1 MTTISTMINY
11 YHSSARARVLSN
23 IDEPKA
29 GSWCH
34 VVQPSSE
41 ELDTVAEKFGL
52 DRDILNDA
60 IDAYEAPRV
69 EVDKGATYVFA
80 RYCRPEDPD
89 IPTEPILIIHTNDG
103 IVTVMRSNDNV
114 LEQLTDGTVSVLTT
128 QKTKT
133 FLQILEQI
141 NRSYRLQL
149 NIVAKQIL
157 GFRSQLRQTNVSSV
171 EIIKFIELEEDLN
184 EFLSALQPQG
194 IVLNALDSGKYMR
207 LYEDDQDLVEDI
219 MLNTSELIELS
230 KSRLRSIVNIRQAYD
245 VIATNNL
252 NRTFRRLTS
261 IAIFLTIPTIIGGLF
276 GMNVALP
283 FQDYKYAFIVVVALI
298 ALTMLIFINYFRKRK
313 WL

>member
-1 MTTISTMINY
+1 MITY
-11 YHSSARARVLSN
+11 YHSTARARTLAVL
-23 IDEPKA
+23 DEPKA

-34 VVQPSSE
+34 VVQPSGE
-41 ELDTVAEKFGL
+41 ELDSIA
-52 DRDILNDA
+52 DRFNLNRDLLSDA

-69 EVDKGATYVFA
+69 EVDEGGTYVFS

-89 IPTEPILIIHTNDG
+89 IPTEPILIVYTGTG

-114 LEQLTDGTVSVLTT
+114 LEQLLNGTISVLTT

-133 FLQILEQI
+133 FLHILEQI

-157 GFRSQLRQTNVSSV
+157 RFRSQLRQTEVSSV
-171 EIIKFIELEEDLN
+171 DIIRFIELEEDLN

-194 IVLNALDSGKYMR
+194 LVLNALESGKYMR
-207 LYEDDQDLVEDI
+207 LYDDDRALFEDI
-219 MLNTSELIELS
+219 MLSTNELIELT
-230 KSRLRSIVNIRQAYD
+230 KSRLRSVVNIRQAYD
-245 VIATNNL
+245 AIATNNL
-252 NRTFRRLTS
+252 NKTFRRLTS

-283 FQDYKYAFIVVVALI
+283 FQEFKYAFVVVISLI
-298 ALTMLIFINYFRKRK
+298 AITMLLFIRYFRRHN
-313 WL
+313 WF

>member
-1 MTTISTMINY
+1 MITN
-11 YHSSARARVLSN
+11 YHSTARARNLAI

-34 VVQPSSE
+34 VVQPTSSE
-41 ELDTVAEKFGL
+41 LDFIAERFEL

-69 EVDKGATYVFA
+69 EVDNGATYVFV

-89 IPTEPILIIHTNDG
+89 IPTEPMLIIYTSSS
-103 IVTVMRSNDNV
+103 IVTIMRSNDNV
-114 LEQLTDGTVSVLTT
+114 LEQLINGTIPILTT

-133 FLQILEQI
+133 FLHILEQI
-141 NRSYRLQL
+141 NRSYRMQL

-157 GFRSQLRQTNVSSV
+157 RFRSQLRQTEVSSV
-171 EIIKFIELEEDLN
+171 DIIRFIELEEDVN

-194 IVLNALDSGKYMR
+194 LVLNALESGKYMR
-207 LYEDDQDLVEDI
+207 LYEDDRDLVEDI
-219 MLNTSELIELS
+219 MLSTSELIELS

-245 VIATNNL
+245 AIATNNL

-261 IAIFLTIPTIIGGLF
+261 ITIFLTVPTIFGGIF

-283 FQDYKYAFIVVVALI
+283 FQDFKYAFIIV
-298 ALTMLIFINYFRKRK
+298 LIFIAASMFAFYRYFRYRN
-313 WL
+313 WF

>member
-1 MTTISTMINY
+1 MITY
-11 YHSSARARVLSN
+11 YHSSARARTLIT

-29 GSWCH
+29 GTWCH
-34 VVQPSSE
+34 AVQPSKE
-41 ELDTVAEKFGL
+41 ELDHLAEKFNL
-52 DRDILNDA
+52 DRGVLSDA

-69 EVDKGATYVFA
+69 EVENGNTYVFA

-89 IPTEPILIIHTNDG
+89 IPTEPILIIYTNSA
-103 IVTVMRSNDNV
+103 IVTIMRSNDSV
-114 LEQLTDGTVSVLTT
+114 LEQLLNGTITVLTT

-133 FLQILEQI
+133 FLHILEQI

-157 GFRSQLRQTNVSSV
+157 RFRSQLRHTDVTSV
-171 EIIKFIELEEDLN
+171 EIIRFIELEEDLN

-194 IVLNALDSGKYMR
+194 LVLNALVSGKYMK
-207 LYEDDQDLVEDI
+207 LYEDDKDFVEDI

-252 NRTFRRLTS
+252 NKTFRRLTS
-261 IAIFLTIPTIIGGLF
+261 IAIFLAIPTIFGGIY
-276 GMNVALP
+276 GMNIDLP
-283 FQDYKYAFIVVVALI
+283 LQHSPYAFLI
-298 ALTMLIFINYFRKRK
+298 ILAVMLSVMYGFVRYFRRRN
-313 WL
+313 WV

>member
-1 MTTISTMINY
+1 MITY
-11 YHSSARARVLSN
+11 YHSSARARTLTT

-29 GSWCH
+29 GTWCH
-34 VVQPSSE
+34 AVQPSKE
-41 ELDTVAEKFGL
+41 ELDHLAEKFSL
-52 DRDILNDA
+52 DRGVLSDA

-69 EVDKGATYVFA
+69 EVENGSTYVFA

-89 IPTEPILIIHTNDG
+89 IPTEPILIIYTNSA
-103 IVTVMRSNDNV
+103 IVTIMRSNDSV
-114 LEQLTDGTVSVLTT
+114 LEQLLNGTITVLTT

-133 FLQILEQI
+133 FLHILEQI

-157 GFRSQLRQTNVSSV
+157 RFRSQLRHTDVTSV
-171 EIIKFIELEEDLN
+171 EIIRFIELEEDLN

-194 IVLNALDSGKYMR
+194 LVLNALVSGKYMK
-207 LYEDDQDLVEDI
+207 LYEDDKDFVEDI

-252 NRTFRRLTS
+252 NKTFRRLTS
-261 IAIFLTIPTIIGGLF
+261 IAIFLAIPTIFGGIY
-276 GMNVALP
+276 GMNIDLP
-283 FQDYKYAFIVVVALI
+283 LQHNPYAFFIILAV
-298 ALTMLIFINYFRKRK
+298 MLSVMYGFVRYFRRRN
-313 WL
+313 WV

>member
-1 MTTISTMINY
+1 MITN
-11 YHSSARARVLSN
+11 YHSSARARTLSV

-34 VVQPSSE
+34 VVQPTSE
-41 ELDTVAEKFGL
+41 ELDTIAEKFEL
-52 DRDILNDA
+52 DRDILSDA

-69 EVDKGATYVFA
+69 EVDNGATYVFA

-89 IPTEPILIIHTNDG
+89 IPTEPILIIHTNDN
-103 IVTVMRSNDNV
+103 IVTVMRSNDN
-114 LEQLTDGTVSVLTT
+114 LLQQLINGTIAVITT

-133 FLQILEQI
+133 FLHIFEQI

-149 NIVAKQIL
+149 NTIAKQIL
-157 GFRSQLRQTNVSSV
+157 RFRSQLRQTNVSSV
-171 EIIKFIELEEDLN
+171 EIIRFIELEEDLN

-194 IVLNALDSGKYMR
+194 LVLNALDSGKYMR
-207 LYEDDQDLVEDI
+207 LYDDDQDLVEDI
-219 MLNTSELIELS
+219 MLSTSELIELS

-283 FQDYKYAFIVVVALI
+283 FQDYQYAFGVVLVII
-298 ALTMLIFINYFRKRK
+298 ALTMFGLISYFRKRN
-313 WL
+313 WF